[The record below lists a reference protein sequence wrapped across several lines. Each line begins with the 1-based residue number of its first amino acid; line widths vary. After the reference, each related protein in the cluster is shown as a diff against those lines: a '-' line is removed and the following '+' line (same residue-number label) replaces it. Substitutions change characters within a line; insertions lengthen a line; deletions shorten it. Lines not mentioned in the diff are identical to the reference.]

1 MDGRR
6 RKKVALGAIFAAATL
21 AAFAL
26 VGLVLMMGDVNVNGA
41 ETQQLLDARDEIKQL
56 SNMIK
61 NKVHTDQS
69 FDTQKTTPKSPH
81 KKPAANKKAPA
92 KKASLAQTSGAA
104 GAVPPS
110 GGSGLAL
117 EVRKTVARLKGALSS
132 LEQVENI
139 MG

>member
-1 MDGRR
+1 MSQ
-6 RKKVALGAIFAAATL
+6 VALGAIFAAATL

-69 FDTQKTTPKSPH
+69 FDTQKTTPKSRVH
-81 KKPAANKKAPA
+81 FSD
-92 KKASLAQTSGAA
+92 SLLLLL
-104 GAVPPS
+104 AV
-110 GGSGLAL
+110 
-117 EVRKTVARLKGALSS
+117 R
-132 LEQVENI
+132 
-139 MG
+139 M